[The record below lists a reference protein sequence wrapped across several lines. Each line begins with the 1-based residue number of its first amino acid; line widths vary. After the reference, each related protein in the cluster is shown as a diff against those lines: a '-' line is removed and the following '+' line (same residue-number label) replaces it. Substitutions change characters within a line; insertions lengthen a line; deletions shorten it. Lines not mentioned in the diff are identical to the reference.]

1 MPFPI
6 SVEMEIKFMT
16 DQELKKL
23 NRADLIELLI
33 KEEKENE
40 SLKKQ
45 TEQLKEQIE
54 LLNQKLSGR
63 EIMVQEAGSIAEAAL
78 KLNGVFEAAQDACGQ
93 YIENIKMLN
102 DRQEQ
107 ECKRMERET
116 QEKCSRMVAKAEREA
131 KEYLERI
138 SQKVRDLYTASD
150 IKLDL

>member
-1 MPFPI
+1 
-6 SVEMEIKFMT
+6 MT